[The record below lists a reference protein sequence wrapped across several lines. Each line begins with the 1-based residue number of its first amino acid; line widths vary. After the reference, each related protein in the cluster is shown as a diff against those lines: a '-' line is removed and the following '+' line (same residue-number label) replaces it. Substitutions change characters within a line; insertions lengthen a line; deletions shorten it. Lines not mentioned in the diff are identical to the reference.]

1 MNIRVN
7 DPANDQTIR
16 WIDIKW
22 KAMNDVQGVWYLGCH
37 VTFGAN
43 AVIKGDIHSVDGGV
57 VTDGQT

>member
-1 MNIRVN
+1 
-7 DPANDQTIR
+7 
-16 WIDIKW
+16 
-22 KAMNDVQGVWYLGCH
+22 MNDVQGVWYLGCH